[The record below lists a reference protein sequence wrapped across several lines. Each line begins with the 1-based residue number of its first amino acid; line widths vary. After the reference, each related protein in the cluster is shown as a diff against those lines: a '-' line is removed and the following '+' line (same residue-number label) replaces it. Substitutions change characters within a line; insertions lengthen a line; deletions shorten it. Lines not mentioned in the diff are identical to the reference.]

1 MKLKEVR
8 KQGIKY
14 CQENECHYT
23 YISFDDTNEFYLT
36 ENEDR
41 HTVFLVNKNGSL
53 DPCLVTKYGADFH
66 KELKRRKR
74 NRRKSGKKVIAE
86 MSNYIEEGEL

>member
-14 CQENECHYT
+14 CQENECNYT
-23 YISFDDTNEFYLT
+23 YISFDDSNEFYLT

-66 KELKRRKR
+66 KELKRRKS
-74 NRRKSGKKVIAE
+74 NRRKNGKIKVAE
-86 MSNYIEEGEL
+86 MCNYVEDDD

>member
-14 CQENECHYT
+14 CQENDCNYT

-36 ENEDR
+36 EDENK

-53 DPCLVTKYGADFH
+53 DPCIVTKYGADFH
-66 KELKRRKR
+66 KELKRRKN
-74 NRRKSGKKVIAE
+74 NRRKSGKRQIAE
-86 MSNYIEEGEL
+86 MSHYVEENED